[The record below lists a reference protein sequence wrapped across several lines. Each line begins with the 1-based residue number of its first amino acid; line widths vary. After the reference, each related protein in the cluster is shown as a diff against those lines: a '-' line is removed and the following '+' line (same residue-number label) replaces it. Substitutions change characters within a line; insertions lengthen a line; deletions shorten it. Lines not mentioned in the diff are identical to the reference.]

1 MEFNSYDWINRW
13 SDHLMV
19 AFHEDSDAVLA
30 RNAEAIEM
38 GSMEGLPDD
47 VLALFRINIEGT
59 RDNPEGT
66 VRLLQASYEAEVATV
81 QDFLRVGSS
90 RSPAAR

>member
-1 MEFNSYDWINRW
+1 MGLDSYDWIDRW
-13 SDHLMV
+13 SDHLMK

-38 GSMEGLPDD
+38 GSMAGFPDD
-47 VLALFRINIEGT
+47 VLVLFRINIEGT

-66 VRLLQASYEAEVATV
+66 VRLLQASYEAAFRTID
-81 QDFLRVGSS
+81 DFRRASNS
-90 RSPAAR
+90 

>member
-1 MEFNSYDWINRW
+1 
-13 SDHLMV
+13 MV
-19 AFHEDSDAVLA
+19 AFPEDSNAGLA

-38 GSMEGLPDD
+38 GCMGGLPSNL
-47 VLALFRINIEGT
+47 LALFRINLEGI
-59 RDNPEGT
+59 RDDPEMT

-90 RSPAAR
+90 RDPAAH